1 VRSSSPSGDSYGSP
15 GSVRVVE
22 LVDDLP
28 KESTKSA
35 CFANRLRI
43 LLAAPAQLKI
53 LVGVGMT
60 VDNYFGWVSS
70 GSKSSPSI
78 RVAGSRV
85 SANCTCTMAAGK
97 AVSLHRC
104 EGQGRR

>member
-70 GSKSSPSI
+70 GSKGCSSGSTTALGIPI
-78 RVAGSRV
+78 GIDALNVPDWLAGSRRG
-85 SANCTCTMAAGK
+85 NRGY
-97 AVSLHRC
+97 
-104 EGQGRR
+104 